1 MFCSPHFEGLFSTP
15 RGYVTHF
22 TTPKVAISPLG
33 KYVAALDLTGSLDI
47 FNVDS
52 ELYSLS
58 IFASGKKCDSQRADK
73 LLLGRGEFLN
83 DIVDFTWWSDH
94 VLVIAKRSGLVTM
107 FDILSGMKCLEN
119 DPVFSMPT
127 LERVRQCQGCV
138 FLLDSATSDG
148 RNLPITSDGR
158 EGMGVQD
165 MGRATW
171 DQLDVSRLHWNLLSF
186 SERSASE
193 MYTIL
198 IKNQEYQ
205 AALEF
210 ASRHGLDRDEVFKSQ
225 WLHSIQ
231 GTDEINM
238 LLSNIKDKKF
248 VLSECVHKIGPT
260 EDAMRAL
267 LSFGLRITDQYR
279 FSESDDDGCSLIW
292 HFRMVRLQLLQCR
305 DKLETFVGINMG
317 R

>member
-1 MFCSPHFEGLFSTP
+1 M
-15 RGYVTHF
+15 
-22 TTPKVAISPLG
+22 AISPTG
-33 KYVAALDLTGSLDI
+33 KYVASLDLMGRIDI

-58 IFASGKKCDSQRADK
+58 NFASVEKCDSQRAHK
-73 LLLGRGEFLN
+73 LLLGSGEFLN

-94 VLVIAKRSGLVTM
+94 VLIIAKRSGLVTM
-107 FDILSGMKCLEN
+107 FDIPSGMKCLEN
-119 DPVFSMPT
+119 DLVFSMPI
-127 LERVRQCQGCV
+127 LERVQQCQGCV

-148 RNLPITSDGR
+148 RHLPVTSDGR
-158 EGMGVQD
+158 EMTDVQD
-165 MGRATW
+165 VGRATW
-171 DQLDVSRLHWNLLSF
+171 DQLDVNKLHWKLLSF
-186 SERSASE
+186 LERSASE

-198 IKNQEYQ
+198 IKNKEYQ

-210 ASRHGLDRDEVFKSQ
+210 SSCHELDRDEVFKSQ
-225 WLHSIQ
+225 WMHSIQ
-231 GTDEINM
+231 GIDEINM
-238 LLSNIKDKKF
+238 LLSNIKDKNF

-279 FSESDDDGCSLIW
+279 FSESEDDKSSLIW
-292 HFRMVRLQLLQCR
+292 HFRMARLQLLQCR
-305 DKLETFVGINMG
+305 DRLETFVGINMG